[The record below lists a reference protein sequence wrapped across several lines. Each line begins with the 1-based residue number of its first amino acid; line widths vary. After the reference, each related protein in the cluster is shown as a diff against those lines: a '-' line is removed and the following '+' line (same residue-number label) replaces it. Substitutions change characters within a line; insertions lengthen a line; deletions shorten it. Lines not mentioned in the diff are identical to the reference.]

1 MKKSLLMR
9 FLRSSEP
16 RSPPPFAPPSRSIG
30 SEFREDST
38 PALPGVALPD
48 AGATAKIVLNCREH
62 LQQLQASIVG
72 AAAQMERARAV
83 ASLSGAAVQAGTDQV
98 RATVS
103 SINAV
108 AAYLDNSFVSYQA
121 LAAQASSI
129 ASIVDNIQ
137 GIARQTNL
145 LAINAAIEAARAG
158 TSGRGF
164 AVIANEVRQLAERS
178 AVSGQQ
184 IGDIARE
191 LGQASRLAIAET
203 SAGLEKAQE
212 GVRTA
217 DGALKAMDEITA
229 GAGQR
234 VKIVSQVMDALAE
247 QQVLCASLANDIALL
262 GDNQAG
268 DNQA

>member
-1 MKKSLLMR
+1 MKKAFLMR
-9 FLRSSEP
+9 LLGASDRSVP
-16 RSPPPFAPPSRSIG
+16 APLAPVPQPIG
-30 SEFREDST
+30 SEFSENACPES
-38 PALPGVALPD
+38 LGVALSD
-48 AGATAKIVLNCREH
+48 AGETAQIMLNCREH
-62 LQQLQASIVG
+62 LQQLQASVVG
-72 AAAQMERARAV
+72 AAVQMERARAV
-83 ASLSGAAVQAGTDQV
+83 AALSGSAVQVGTDQV

-108 AAYLDNSFVSYQA
+108 AAYLDNSFASYQV
-121 LAAQASSI
+121 LAEQASLI

-178 AVSGQQ
+178 AASGQQ
-184 IGDIARE
+184 IGDIARN

-203 SAGLEKAQE
+203 TAGLEKAKE

-217 DGALKAMDEITA
+217 DGALRAMDDITA

-247 QQVLCASLANDIALL
+247 QQALCATLANDIDLL
-262 GDNQAG
+262 GNKQS
-268 DNQA
+268 